1 MMESGVLPYA
11 LHVEAEVHDVA
22 VLHHIVFALD
32 GQFAG
37 FADSGLGAILQV
49 VGILDDLG
57 ADKAQST
64 SVTRPIIS
72 LFIRLPRRMKQA
84 VVPVAMAML
93 STTVHILS
101 FVLRQYSHRARIR
114 PAVPPWLA
122 SPA

>member
-22 VLHHIVFALD
+22 VLNDVVLALD
-32 GQFAG
+32 GQLASL
-37 FADSGLGAILQV
+37 ADGRLRAILQV

-72 LFIRLPRRMKQA
+72 LFIRLPSPMSQQREYQRNVIGPMLKASRSGFQRM
-84 VVPVAMAML
+84 
-93 STTVHILS
+93 
-101 FVLRQYSHRARIR
+101 
-114 PAVPPWLA
+114 
-122 SPA
+122 